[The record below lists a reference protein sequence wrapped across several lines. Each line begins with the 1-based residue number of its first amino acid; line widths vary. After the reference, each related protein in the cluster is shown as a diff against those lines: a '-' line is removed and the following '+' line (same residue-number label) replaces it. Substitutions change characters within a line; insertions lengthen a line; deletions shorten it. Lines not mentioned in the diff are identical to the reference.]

1 MKGNNM
7 GRGLKALAVSMAV
20 GLGMTACSRDY
31 TVGYL
36 YVTNAKAT
44 PGLVTAYSIDY
55 QSGALI
61 QLSDSPIPSG
71 GNNPVKLV
79 ASPNGQNIYV
89 LNHDTSSVVQ
99 FSIGTDGNFCICIEL
114 FLPCGGTVTVTPSSR

>member
-36 YVTNAKAT
+36 YVTNAKAL
-44 PGLVTAYSIDY
+44 PGLITA
-55 QSGALI
+55 L
-61 QLSDSPIPSG
+61 PTRMNMG
-71 GNNPVKLV
+71 G
-79 ASPNGQNIYV
+79 
-89 LNHDTSSVVQ
+89 
-99 FSIGTDGNFCICIEL
+99 
-114 FLPCGGTVTVTPSSR
+114 